1 MKSLILFLSDFA
13 PQERK
18 DEKIKETKE
27 TKKSQKAKK
36 RNDNKIKLSKIVL
49 VLSIIVIIILLY
61 NVIKNNIINSDTD
74 NKKIIGETSYIEI
87 QVHNSILNDASYTEP
102 LAIYDREIID
112 GLIDKINDSEKINV
126 EDNSMNFE
134 NCTIVTFHLTDGKS
148 KKVVAGEFDEYG
160 TIFYTTTKEDSSDKT
175 LYKLN
180 STTRLDAYIENI
192 YNKESLPESIATERE
207 NAISEIKKCLL
218 DSNWLSKNAHINIGK
233 AGEQIESSDKQTYTF
248 KVVNIVDDVM
258 PAIVLQAY
266 SEKYKTYQ
274 TFIVRYQNGNVTAS
288 TAGLMA
294 TGYDESYT
302 CMASDNNVA
311 LIYRYL
317 GDWSFEVYEVLYNS
331 LANVETNMEATIEE
345 ETTEMVTD
353 DGEFGVIEEDV
364 NSEDDTNTEE
374 VNETGTNEELTID
387 TEGITYEE
395 LDKIISKYDL
405 QEITIELNNSNL
417 DEYLK

>member
-1 MKSLILFLSDFA
+1 
-13 PQERK
+13 
-18 DEKIKETKE
+18 
-27 TKKSQKAKK
+27 
-36 RNDNKIKLSKIVL
+36 
-49 VLSIIVIIILLY
+49 
-61 NVIKNNIINSDTD
+61 
-74 NKKIIGETSYIEI
+74 
-87 QVHNSILNDASYTEP
+87 
-102 LAIYDREIID
+102 
-112 GLIDKINDSEKINV
+112 
-126 EDNSMNFE
+126 
-134 NCTIVTFHLTDGKS
+134 
-148 KKVVAGEFDEYG
+148 
-160 TIFYTTTKEDSSDKT
+160 
-175 LYKLN
+175 
-180 STTRLDAYIENI
+180 
-192 YNKESLPESIATERE
+192 
-207 NAISEIKKCLL
+207 
-218 DSNWLSKNAHINIGK
+218 
-233 AGEQIESSDKQTYTF
+233 
-248 KVVNIVDDVM
+248 
-258 PAIVLQAY
+258 
-266 SEKYKTYQ
+266 
-274 TFIVRYQNGNVTAS
+274 
-288 TAGLMA
+288 MA